1 MLDNSSDIT
10 SVQGALM
17 SLMQSPNNMYDRLLK
32 GTQYTVAPS
41 QWSPDS
47 INRIVQQIF
56 GPILNMKQVPPELVY
71 LATVFN
77 EMLGLPYINQANDL
91 QNKALSSVTA
101 SGLFLPGT
109 EDFNTTVG
117 RVSRFFDY
125 QSTNDSGLLN
135 LSYSNGLSSS
145 TVTGVQASI
154 FQNLAQSIPDALKQ
168 INYGDTDT
176 ASLLSRFDQI
186 SSTGTMSADEVYKT
200 RNSLMV
206 RRALESAARMETLK
220 KQDQQKYN
228 QLRTNFE
235 GKSAEDIFN
244 MIEQTQGSFDQNI
257 YQNILRQS
265 VQDQNTVYRSIGVD
279 SSQLSAIEL
288 SKETIASSEALRNVK
303 DTYLNQ
309 DLIDSMGELVPQATA
324 IIKQLATVFGT
335 EDLAQLKQVVKDLK
349 WGNLETEEGIR
360 EVESNI
366 KNSYTYAR
374 TQGRDPFKTIQNKRI
389 ITQFLG
395 SMMGRDDLVAQW
407 QVDSIQY
414 AYDTAGVNYDNS
426 LGFRT
431 AQEAAANVARSQ
443 QNIYNRNT
451 YGNLVALG
459 GAINSLPLT
468 EEIRVKAE
476 NLIQRA
482 QNSLQSGDRAT
493 ARQYNAQAAQLLK
506 QIGVDSNDIPLMQT
520 LLKQGQPVAEQI
532 FTISTQDGLIKYT
545 REIARKSAGAIV
557 GITDENQDQFSSA
570 AQQIIKLAGSNLSD
584 ANEIISLIGEQDQAT
599 FKTQLQNF
607 SNRRKLSDSVQSEIT
622 NLRKSYGDL
631 NPEALSYI
639 LQLAIGLYS
648 PKGNIQEDRET
659 AISAAMALSGENLD
673 PKNNAGFIEN
683 LVRGFVEGESQKTIT
698 PQDLLRASINNVSGN
713 YSVQTL
719 QNLSDNEI
727 QNINDPSVRKK
738 YGINTNI
745 LYLGKNIYDE
755 SQQQLQ
761 PSPQVVQDLLN
772 RGVAEKYGLTKEQF
786 SDKINQDRSFYN
798 KIIEEQY
805 VTVPIGKNKDQYIA
819 VDKQQ
824 ILSKVK
830 GSDNVLNNS
839 ITQEQKY
846 QLLNDLIQNVS
857 SEDISTIGENETR
870 KKYGINT
877 KLLYLGKGEFW
888 RKDTDQ
894 EGNPVSIPSDNI
906 IQTMMDQ
913 GINDKYK
920 MTEKQFTEKLKNDK
934 SFYMQ
939 VLGEQYVII
948 PVGQNSD
955 QYIAANKDE
964 LSSKA
969 TNISK
974 LFNISNPSTVDLP
987 QFKEALSD
995 SKITAEEIK
1004 KIYKETTLSEIDRE
1018 RIANTFN
1025 ETIGGKSVGQQV
1037 YEFVQKQTISKEEQK
1052 AQEQPIQK
1060 SNITEMQE
1068 KVVRISDTL
1077 TNIDRNLDDLV
1088 IRQKN
1093 ATVNV

>member
-17 SLMQSPNNMYDRLLK
+17 SIMQPRNNIWERLLK

-47 INRIVQQIF
+47 INRIVQQIL
-56 GPILNMKQVPPELVY
+56 GPILNMKRVPPELVY

-77 EMLGLPYINQANDL
+77 EMFGLPYINQANDL

-135 LSYSNGLSSS
+135 LSYSNGLSAS

-154 FQNLAQSIPDALKQ
+154 FQNLAQAIPDALKQ

-228 QLRTNFE
+228 QLRTNFR

-288 SKETIASSEALRNVK
+288 SKETIASSEALRSVK

-324 IIKQLATVFGT
+324 IVKQLATVFGT

-468 EEIRVKAE
+468 EEIRAEAE
-476 NLIQRA
+476 NLIQQA

-493 ARQYNAQAAQLLK
+493 ARKYNAQAAQLLK
-506 QIGVDSNDIPLMQT
+506 RIGVDPNDIPHMQA
-520 LLKQGQPVAEQI
+520 LLKQGQSVAEEI
-532 FTISTQDGLIKYT
+532 FTISIQDASNKYI
-545 REIARKSAGAIV
+545 RETVRKSVGVID
-557 GITDENQDQFSSA
+557 GITDANQDQFSNA
-570 AQQIIKLAGSNLSD
+570 AEQITKLAGSNLSD
-584 ANEIISLIGEQDQAT
+584 ANEIISLIGEQDQTT
-599 FKTQLQNF
+599 FETQLQNF
-607 SNRRKLSDSVQSEIT
+607 SNRRKLSDSVQSKII
-622 NLRKSYGDL
+622 NLRKLYGHL
-631 NPEALSYI
+631 NPKALLYI
-639 LQLAIGLYS
+639 LRRNSGLYNLW
-648 PKGNIQEDRET
+648 GEILQGMET
-659 AISAAMALSGENLD
+659 AIAADMAFSGEELD
-673 PKNNAGFIEN
+673 PKNNVGFIEN
-683 LVRGFVEGESQKTIT
+683 LVRGFVEGEYQNIT
-698 PQDLLRASINNVSGN
+698 PQDLLRATINHVSPEDIEKLGN
-713 YSVQTL
+713 SVVL
-719 QNLSDNEI
+719 QDF
-727 QNINDPSVRKK
+727 INDPAVRKK
-738 YGINTNI
+738 YGI

-755 SQQQLQ
+755 SQQLQ
-761 PSPQVVQDLLN
+761 PSPQVVQDLLG
-772 RGVAEKYGLTKEQF
+772 RGMAEEYGLTKEQF

-798 KIIEEQY
+798 KILEEQY
-805 VTVPIGKNKDQYIA
+805 VIVPIGKNKDQYIA

-830 GSDNVLNNS
+830 GSDNVLNSS
-839 ITQEQKY
+839 ITQEQKQ

-857 SEDISTIGENETR
+857 SEDIPTIGENETR
-870 KKYGINT
+870 KQYGLNI

-888 RKDTDQ
+888 RKDT
-894 EGNPVSIPSDNI
+894 EPSDNT

-939 VLGEQYVII
+939 VLGEQYVTI
-948 PVGQNSD
+948 PVGQNGD
-955 QYIAANKDE
+955 QYIAANRDE

-995 SKITAEEIK
+995 NKITSEEIK

-1037 YEFVQKQTISKEEQK
+1037 YEFVQKQTLSKEEQK
-1052 AQEQPIQK
+1052 AQEQPVQK

-1068 KVVRISDTL
+1068 KVVKISDTL
-1077 TNIDRNLDDLV
+1077 TNIDRNLDGLV
-1088 IRQKN
+1088 IWQKN